1 MINFRFLFVLV
12 LIYANSF
19 AQQQPKLVVG
29 IVVDQ
34 MRYDYINKYW
44 EKYGD
49 GGFKKL
55 VNGGTFCKNV
65 NFNYVPTYTAPGHAS
80 VYTGTTPAFNGI
92 VANDWY
98 NREISRSFYCVEDTS
113 VNSVGSTSKA
123 GKMSPKN
130 LLTTTV
136 TDELKLQNKEES
148 KVFGISL
155 KDRGAILPAGHLPN
169 GAYWFDAK
177 TGNFITSTFYTN
189 ALPTWVNEFNN
200 KKLAA
205 NYLSADWTTM
215 LTIDKY
221 KESASDDNTSEGLFK
236 GETKPVFPHKLQQYI
251 KQEDGLGIIRST
263 PYGNSITKDF
273 ALQLIASEN
282 LGKSYRADFLAI
294 SFSSTDYVGHMFG
307 PQSVELQDTYMRL
320 DKDLEELIN
329 ALEKQVGKENVLI
342 FLTADHAAAQVP
354 SFVEKLNIPG
364 GYVDNKFLKDTL
376 NKFLT
381 NKFLFNLVTD
391 YTNQQVYLNHAAI
404 NKNGLRLRDVQQAAA
419 DFLTRFNYIDNA
431 LPAYSLNDCYYTA
444 GIPLLIQNG
453 YHTKRSG
460 DVMVNYL
467 PGWMEFHKTGTTHGS
482 PYNYDTHVPL
492 IWYGWKI
499 QHSEML
505 DVITITDIAPTLSV
519 FLGIPFPSAT
529 TGKPI
534 KGLIKQ

>member
-1 MINFRFLFVLV
+1 MINFRFLFVFV

-113 VNSVGSTSKA
+113 VNSVGTTSKA
-123 GKMSPKN
+123 GLMSPKN

-189 ALPTWVNEFNN
+189 ALPTWINEFNN
-200 KKLAA
+200 KKLATK
-205 NYLSADWTTM
+205 YLSADWTTM
-215 LTIDKY
+215 LPIDKY
-221 KESASDDNTSEGLFK
+221 KESAADNNDSEGLFK

-251 KQEDGLGIIRST
+251 KQDDGLGIIRST
-263 PYGNSITKDF
+263 PYGNSLTKDL
-273 ALQLIASEN
+273 AIQLVTSEN
-282 LGKSYRADFLAI
+282 LGKSYKTDFLAI

-307 PQSVELQDTYMRL
+307 PQSVELQDTYLRL
-320 DKDLEELIN
+320 DKDLEELLN
-329 ALEKQVGKENVLI
+329 VLEKQVGKENLLV

-354 SFVEKLNIPG
+354 SFVQKLNVPG

-404 NKNGLRLRDVQQAAA
+404 NKNGLRLRDVQQATA
-419 DFLTRFNYIDNA
+419 DFFTRFNYVDNA

-499 QHSEML
+499 KQAELL
-505 DVITITDIAPTLSV
+505 DVITITDITPTLSG
-519 FLGIPFPSAT
+519 FLGIPFPNAT

-534 KGLIKQ
+534 QGLIKQ